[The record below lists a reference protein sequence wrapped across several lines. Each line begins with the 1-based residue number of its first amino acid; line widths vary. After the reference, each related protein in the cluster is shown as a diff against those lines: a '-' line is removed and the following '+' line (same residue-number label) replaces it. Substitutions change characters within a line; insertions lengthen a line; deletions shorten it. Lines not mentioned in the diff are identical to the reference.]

1 MRFGDRVVRAAV
13 WLAIPALVIASVWVP
28 VIQHYQVPDPPPLTA
43 EVIAQA
49 RSTPSEA
56 LLEDLRGERLL
67 LLGLDGS
74 EVVGAAE
81 DLLRGRLR
89 LIGQPPVP
97 FHLSF
102 SADDLAAGTA
112 VTRLYVAGLAP
123 ADLLL
128 RAYEST
134 RDERFF
140 SAARAW
146 LTGFARYEQKALRPR
161 GLLWNDHAAANRV
174 FVLSDFWRVYRGRPD
189 FDVRTARAVL
199 TLAGRSGELLAVPH
213 QFTFATNHGVMQNIG
228 LLRFGLAFPTLPR
241 SEFYRRLALERLEDQ
256 LAYYVSESG
265 VVLEHSAG
273 YQPFGVALL
282 DLAFRY
288 AGLLDL
294 AVPQPWKEKLAR
306 AERFMAQLPRPDG
319 TLPMYGDTGPSAGW
333 ERYLPGR
340 PRPLGMRP
348 VESVTWDPVA
358 GYAIWWDGLESW
370 PEARRIRQTVVTFS
384 YFPGHAHK
392 HADEL
397 SVLLWAGGQTWWT
410 DVGYWPFDRPERDQA
425 TSWNGSSAPHLADE
439 SAESRRTPRALF
451 HGSSP
456 DAVVVDVARE
466 GPGGYRVR
474 RQVVHLKPDV
484 WLVIDAVTGAPGR
497 VSVTRWTAG
506 PGVLVQTGRT
516 DGVFVLSTE
525 KSRARLFAGYFGSS
539 GTAVRL
545 LPKTLGP
552 FIGYRTEAGQAGQRD
567 ASAVELTQ
575 PGDDSWAAAAWLFD
589 GNGTAEPVVAP
600 AMKVWHGPEEWRA
613 LLPGA
618 GGSALE
624 ITRNG
629 NRVSFASTLGA
640 SETVVLEGADASAQR
655 EKIIRAFRRTAEE
668 YPRTPLRIRYR
679 EWVTYTLVGV
689 LLVQEGF
696 LLAIARRGR
705 GLAGRL
711 RPLALPLW
719 ALGGVLM
726 ALVLGW

>member
-1 MRFGDRVVRAAV
+1 MIRFGHSIVHAAV

-28 VIQHYQVPDPPPLTA
+28 VIQHYQVPDPHLTP
-43 EVIAQA
+43 EVIVRA
-49 RSTPSEA
+49 RSIPPQA

-67 LLGLDGS
+67 LLGLDGN
-74 EVVGAAE
+74 EMIEAAE
-81 DLLRGRLR
+81 DLFRGRLQ
-89 LIGQPPVP
+89 LLGQPPVS
-97 FHLSF
+97 FRLSF
-102 SADDLAAGTA
+102 RADDLAAGTA

-128 RAYEST
+128 QAYEST
-134 RDERFF
+134 GDERFF

-146 LTGFARYEQKALRPR
+146 IADFARYEQQALRPR

-174 FVLSDFWRVYRGRPD
+174 FVLSDFWRTYRGRPD
-189 FDVRTARAVL
+189 FDVRTARTVL
-199 TLAGRSGELLAVPH
+199 TLAGRSAELLAAPH

-241 SEFYRRLALERLEDQ
+241 SEFYRRLAMERLGDQ
-256 LAYYVSESG
+256 LAYYVSDNG

-282 DLAFRY
+282 DLAVRY

-294 AVPQPWKEKLAR
+294 DIPQSWKEKLAR

-348 VESVTWDPVA
+348 TESVTWDPVA

-425 TSWNGSSAPHLADE
+425 KSWNGSSAPHLADE
-439 SAESRRTPRALF
+439 PAESRRTPRALF

-456 DAVVVDVARE
+456 GAVMVDAARE

-474 RQVVHLKPDV
+474 RQVVHVRPDV
-484 WLVIDAVTGAPGR
+484 WLVVDAVSGAPGR
-497 VSVTRWTAG
+497 ASVTRWTAG
-506 PGVLVQTGRT
+506 PGVQVQTGPT
-516 DGVFVLSTE
+516 DNLFVLSTG
-525 KSRARLFAGYFGSS
+525 KSRARLVAGYAGSP
-539 GTAVRL
+539 GTTVRL

-552 FIGYRTEAGQAGQRD
+552 FMGYRTGAGEGD
-567 ASAVELTQ
+567 VSAVEVTQ
-575 PGDDSWAAAAWLFD
+575 PGEDSWAAVAWLFD
-589 GNGTAEPVVAP
+589 EAGTAAPTVAP
-600 AMKVWHGPEEWRA
+600 AMKVWHGSEAWQA
-613 LLPGA
+613 IVPGA
-618 GGSALE
+618 GGTALE
-624 ITRNG
+624 IARNG
-629 NRVSFASTLGA
+629 NRVSIAGA
-640 SETVVLEGADASAQR
+640 RGVSAVVALEESDASARR
-655 EKIIRAFRRTAEE
+655 EEIIGALRRTAAK
-668 YPRTPLRIRYR
+668 YPRTPLRLRYR
-679 EWVTYTLVGV
+679 EWATYTLVGV

-696 LLAIARRGR
+696 LLAVARR

-711 RPLALPLW
+711 RPLTLPLW
-719 ALGGVLM
+719 VLGGILV